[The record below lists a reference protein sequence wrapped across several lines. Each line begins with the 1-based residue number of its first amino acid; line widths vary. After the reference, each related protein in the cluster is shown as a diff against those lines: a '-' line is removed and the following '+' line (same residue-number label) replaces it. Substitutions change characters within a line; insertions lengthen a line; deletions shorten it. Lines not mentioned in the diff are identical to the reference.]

1 MDHSPDKKTESVEW
15 DPSANGPSL
24 ALDPNHSNSKA
35 GRMGFVNSGNMC
47 YISTA
52 IHLLSHVIDVT
63 LSFVEQYK
71 EMRIRVD
78 PSKLSAESVVTNCFF
93 SYGIPLG
100 S

>member
-52 IHLLSHVIDVT
+52 IHVVVPFCHSSLAT
-63 LSFVEQYK
+63 LSCY
-71 EMRIRVD
+71 
-78 PSKLSAESVVTNCFF
+78 
-93 SYGIPLG
+93 
-100 S
+100 